1 MTTSLKAHKTPVH
14 YDSDQNFI
22 IKPFPIL
29 GAEIIGIDLS
39 QALNLRDLAR
49 IKAAYLDHHLLI
61 FRNQDI
67 TPEQQ
72 IEFSRLF
79 GTLQIHVLHQFQL
92 PGHPEIMIISNIK
105 KNDKPIGLGDAG
117 AYWHSDLSYKEVPS
131 LGSLL
136 YARQLP
142 TEGGDTHFA
151 DMHQAWATLPEHL
164 QTAIEGKFAEHT
176 YIKKYAELQAR

>member
-14 YDSDQNFI
+14 YGSAQNFI

-61 FRNQDI
+61 FRDQDI

-92 PGHPEIMIISNIK
+92 PGHPEIK
-105 KNDKPIGLGDAG
+105 KFP
-117 AYWHSDLSYKEVPS
+117 V
-131 LGSLL
+131 
-136 YARQLP
+136 
-142 TEGGDTHFA
+142 
-151 DMHQAWATLPEHL
+151 
-164 QTAIEGKFAEHT
+164 
-176 YIKKYAELQAR
+176 